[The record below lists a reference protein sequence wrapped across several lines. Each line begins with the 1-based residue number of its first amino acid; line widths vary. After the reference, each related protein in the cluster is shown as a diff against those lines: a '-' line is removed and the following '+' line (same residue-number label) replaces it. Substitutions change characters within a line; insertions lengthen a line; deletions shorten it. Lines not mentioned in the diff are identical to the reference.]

1 MGRFR
6 EALARG
12 AAARADWQEKL
23 DGYRRAFP
31 GEAEAFERCLAG
43 GLPAGWEE
51 RLPVFRPADGPLATR
66 DAGGRV
72 LEALAA
78 VVPNLVGGSA
88 DLDPSTRTTMPGAG
102 DFGSPAFVAA
112 ADGPKTQGLVGGGV
126 SYAGRN
132 VHFGIRE
139 HAMAAILTGLAHHGG
154 VVPYGA
160 TFLVFADYMRPGIR
174 LAALSRAHVVYVW
187 THDSVAV
194 GEDGPTHQ
202 PVEQLAG
209 LRAIPDLVLLRP
221 ADANETTEA
230 WRVALASRRG
240 PVGIVL
246 SRQKLPVLDRAA
258 LGPAAGLARGAY
270 VLADEGA
277 GPLRVVLIA
286 TGSEVALAL
295 EAHRRLVADGVHSRV
310 VSMPSWELFGAQSR
324 EYRDEVLPP
333 GVTARVAVEAG
344 SPLGWERFVGAHG
357 AILGVDRFGA
367 SAPGDVVMREYGF
380 TVDGVVG
387 AARRVMAG

>member
-1 MGRFR
+1 M
-6 EALARG
+6 
-12 AAARADWQEKL
+12 
-23 DGYRRAFP
+23 
-31 GEAEAFERCLAG
+31 
-43 GLPAGWEE
+43 
-51 RLPVFRPADGPLATR
+51 ATR
-66 DAGGRV
+66 DAGGKV
-72 LEALAA
+72 LAALAA
-78 VVPNLVGGSA
+78 AVPNLLGGSA

-102 DFGSPAFVAA
+102 DFGSPAFAPAA
-112 ADGPKTQGLVGGGV
+112 GVPPTQGLVGGGV
-126 SYAGRN
+126 GYAGRN

-139 HAMAAILTGLAHHGG
+139 HAMASILTGLAHHGG
-154 VVPYGA
+154 VLPYGA

-221 ADANETTEA
+221 ADANETVEA
-230 WRVALASRRG
+230 WRVALGSVRG
-240 PVGIVL
+240 PVGLVL
-246 SRQKLPVLDRAA
+246 SRQKLPVLDRAVLA
-258 LGPAAGLARGAY
+258 PAAGLARGAY

-295 EAHRRLVADGVHSRV
+295 EGHRRLVADGVHSRV
-310 VSMPSWELFGAQSR
+310 VSMPSWELFGAQPR
-324 EYRDEVLPP
+324 AYRDDVLPP
-333 GVTARVAVEAG
+333 DVTARVAVEAG
-344 SPLGWERFVGAHG
+344 SPLGWERFVGARG
-357 AILGVDRFGA
+357 AIIGVDRFGA

-380 TVDGVVG
+380 TVDEVVG
-387 AARRVMAG
+387 AARRVMGG